1 MADARR
7 SDPEASRSAIL
18 AAARGCFSDKGLAGT
33 SMSDIAARAKV
44 TQSLIHHHFGAK
56 DALWR
61 QVLVDAFE
69 EHAAQQTAQLS
80 ADDGTADNRARL
92 RATLRSDFHFLSAQP
107 DMLRLMAWAELQG
120 AATVTDV
127 MTSFRKQILQ
137 RVRDAQLEGSIRS
150 DIPAA
155 HILTVFMSLARTWFE
170 ERNLV
175 VDESDA
181 RKTKNAGD
189 DYLEAS
195 WALFSRGVLA
205 DRAKPQRSH
214 D

>member
-1 MADARR
+1 
-7 SDPEASRSAIL
+7 
-18 AAARGCFSDKGLAGT
+18 
-33 SMSDIAARAKV
+33 MSDIAGRAKV

-61 QVLVDAFE
+61 QVLVDAFQ
-69 EHAAQQTAQLS
+69 EHAAQQTARLC

-92 RATLRSDFHFLSAQP
+92 RATLSGDFHFLGAQP

-127 MTSFRKQILQ
+127 MTRFREQTLAS
-137 RVRDAQLEGSIRS
+137 VRDAQHEGSIRS

-155 HILTVFMSLARTWFE
+155 HILTIFMSLARTWFE

-181 RKTKNAGD
+181 KATKNAGD
-189 DYLEAS
+189 AYLEAS
-195 WALFSRGVLA
+195 WALLSRGVLA
-205 DRAKPQRSH
+205 GSAEP
-214 D
+214 